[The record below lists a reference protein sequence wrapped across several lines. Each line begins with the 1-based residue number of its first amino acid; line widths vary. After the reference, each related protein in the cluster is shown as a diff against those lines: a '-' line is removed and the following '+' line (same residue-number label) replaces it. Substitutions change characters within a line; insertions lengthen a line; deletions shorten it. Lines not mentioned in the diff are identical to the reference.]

1 MEREEAVEIMR
12 QLSVRLEPLISIE
25 DMVAPFAEFM
35 VHIEPHVK
43 EEDFA
48 FLSSVG
54 AMIYLNGSDKYHSC
68 VEADSLLSKLRTP
81 SKVK

>member
-1 MEREEAVEIMR
+1 MEKEEAIEIMR
-12 QLSVRLEPLISIE
+12 QLSARLEPLISIE

-35 VHIEPHVK
+35 VHIRPQVT

-54 AMIYLNGSDKYHSC
+54 AMIYLNGSKKYHSC
-68 VEADSLLSKLRTP
+68 VEADFLFSKLRAP
-81 SKVK
+81 SQVK